1 MHGFPGAL
9 RILGFGFLALFLCTV
24 AFPIVVTVLTS
35 LKAPNEVHLSPPTWL
50 PAEPRFENYLLMFEA
65 LDLGRALR
73 NSVTVALGSAALV
86 TLAAIPAGYALARYE
101 FRGRRVF
108 LLAILAGLT
117 FSPVVIIV
125 SLYQILNSF
134 DLIDNYVGLILPNAA
149 FALPFSI
156 WLSLAY
162 IRSIPVDLDDAARVD
177 GASMTQILVKVIV
190 PLAAPG
196 IATIFIFSAIQAWN
210 EFLLANT
217 FMVSDSMKPLPVVL
231 YSFVGFRGIEWQ
243 FLSAAIVFA
252 TVPAVALFLL
262 VQRWLVSGLTGGAV
276 K

>member
-1 MHGFPGAL
+1 MGFAVAL
-9 RILGFGFLALFLCTV
+9 RILGFGFLVLFLSTA
-24 AFPIVVTVLTS
+24 AFPILVTVLTS
-35 LKAPNEVHLSPPTWL
+35 LKAPTEVHLSPPTWL

-73 NSVTVALGSAALV
+73 NSVIVALGSAALV
-86 TLAAIPAGYALARYE
+86 TFAAVPAGYALARFE

-134 DLIDNYVGLILPNAA
+134 DLIDNYIGLILPNAA

-156 WLSLAY
+156 WLALAY

-177 GASMTQILVKVIV
+177 GASMPQILVKVIV

-196 IATIFIFSAIQAWN
+196 ISTIFIFSAIQAWN

-217 FMVSDSMKPLPVVL
+217 FMVSDAMKPLPVVL

-243 FLSAAIVFA
+243 FLTAAIVFA

-262 VQRWLVSGLTGGAV
+262 VQRWLVGGLTGGAV